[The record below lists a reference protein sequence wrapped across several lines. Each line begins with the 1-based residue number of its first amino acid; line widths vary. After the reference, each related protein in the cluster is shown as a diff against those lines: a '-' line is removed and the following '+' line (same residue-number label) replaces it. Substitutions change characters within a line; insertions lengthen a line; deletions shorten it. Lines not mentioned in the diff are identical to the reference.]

1 MQPEVVATKEALPW
15 TSWAG
20 ISARLTPR
28 VLFSTL
34 ITLILVVG
42 EWQYHVLGGYE
53 RLVYCLGGCMLI
65 ELALSYYVLGRA
77 PRLLSSYISGN
88 SLSLLS
94 KPVAGL
100 VWPFL
105 AGSFLAIG
113 SKYVLRWRG
122 SHLWNPTNFAV
133 TALLLLA
140 PREYAIL
147 SHEWGNGLFT
157 IAIIWS
163 IGMAV
168 VRRAKILHVTLAY
181 LGAFFPLA
189 ALRASMGSVPF
200 TTAIW
205 AEIGPIT
212 GPMYQLFI
220 FFMITDPATV
230 VSSRTWRIRVAV
242 MIAIVEAFI
251 RFGNDH
257 GIDFA
262 ASYPAMIA
270 LAIVGPIAKAIDQE
284 LIWRRKTRA

>member
-1 MQPEVVATKEALPW
+1 MQPELTVKQELPW

-20 ISARLTPR
+20 ISSRLTPR

-53 RLVYCLGGCMLI
+53 RLLYCLGGCMLI
-65 ELALSYYVLGRA
+65 ETALSYYVLGRA

-88 SLSLLS
+88 SLALLS
-94 KPVAGL
+94 KPVVGL

-122 SHLWNPTNFAV
+122 GHLWNPTNFAV

-157 IAIIWS
+157 IVVIWV
-163 IGMAV
+163 IGLSV
-168 VRRAKILHVTLAY
+168 VRRAKVLHVSLAY
-181 LGAFFPLA
+181 LLTFFPLA
-189 ALRASMGSVPF
+189 ALRAALSEVPF
-200 TTAIW
+200 TNAIW

-242 MIAIVEAFI
+242 LIAIVEAAI
-251 RFGNDH
+251 RMANDQ

-262 ASYPAMIA
+262 PSYPAMIS
-270 LAIVGPIAKAIDQE
+270 LAIVGPIAKGIDLE
-284 LIWRRKTRA
+284 LIARRKARA